1 MIVYSGKKQVL
12 FPNGPASVDFQ
23 PDNEIGCPNGYDKH
37 TLRPDKFC
45 RDKFYLT
52 TNSTL
57 ELYDRKKY
65 QKQSFPLNEFCI
77 GLNGNAKSK
86 DDHFATV
93 CIANVKSDSRMA

>member
-1 MIVYSGKKQVL
+1 MHSGNNQSL
-12 FPNGPASVDFQ
+12 FPNGPTSVDFQ
-23 PDNEIGCPNGYDKH
+23 PDNEIGCPNGFDKH

-57 ELYDRKKY
+57 KLYDKRKY
-65 QKQSFPLNEFCI
+65 QKQSFPINEFCI

-86 DDHFATV
+86 DDHFATI
-93 CIANVKSDSRMA
+93 CLANVENDSRMA